1 MKPSGKAETGD
12 NKNRMSVDRSNKQ
25 LDLAIGRQIREF
37 RLKLQLTIQQLSKL
51 AGVSGGMLSK
61 IENGHASPSLSTLM
75 SLAGALRMPVTAFF
89 RKFDEEQGAHATF
102 VHSGQGQLI
111 RRRGSQA
118 GYEYRFLGHSLG
130 KSIAVEPY
138 LVTLTENVEAFPIF
152 QHPGLEF
159 IYTVEG
165 KLVYRYGEK
174 TYVLSQGDSLFFDSD
189 VAHGPEELIE
199 TPSRLLA
206 VIVYHRY
213 SNDK

>member
-1 MKPSGKAETGD
+1 MSPERSGT
-12 NKNRMSVDRSNKQ
+12 Q

-130 KSIAVEPY
+130 KTIAVEPY
-138 LVTLTENVEAFPIF
+138 LVTLTENVNAFPIF

-165 KLVYRYGEK
+165 RVVYRYGDK
-174 TYVLSQGDSLFFDSD
+174 TYALSQGDSLFFDSD
-189 VAHGPEELIE
+189 VAHGPEELLE
-199 TPSRLLA
+199 TPVRILA

-213 SNDK
+213 SDEK